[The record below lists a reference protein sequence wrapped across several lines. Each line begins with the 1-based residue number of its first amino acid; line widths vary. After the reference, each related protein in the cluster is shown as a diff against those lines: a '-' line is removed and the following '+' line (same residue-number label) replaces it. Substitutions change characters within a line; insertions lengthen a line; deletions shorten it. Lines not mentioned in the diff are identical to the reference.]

1 MNWLVEVGL
10 TLGIGRG
17 VCRVEADQGR
27 PGWFAGLAGFVETR
41 GFHTGVLV
49 DFAVAFECFT
59 VAFVATMSQT
69 IYCAAVYR
77 IVSAF
82 AVKCGNTP
90 NENIMAV

>member
-1 MNWLVEVGL
+1 MNCLVEVGR

-17 VCRVEADQGR
+17 VCRVEADQDR
-27 PGWFAGLAGFVETR
+27 PGLAGFAETR